1 MGNILVLKK
10 RGKRYRIEI
19 GPRRK
24 NSYVPSNCNM
34 EVNMENYKDM
44 ALFLSD
50 LQTMWGVPMDKAVE
64 EFLKQKAKPEDNVFW

>member
-10 RGKRYRIEI
+10 RGKRFRIEI

-24 NSYVPSNCNM
+24 NSYVPANCNM
-34 EVNMENYKDM
+34 EINMENYKDI